1 MAAVENEG
9 ATLYYEVHG
18 ESDRNASAVVFAH
31 GRGGN
36 CASWWQQVPVFS
48 RRYRVIVFDHRGFG
62 RSRCDSEHFEA
73 AYFPRDIAAIL
84 DAEGIERAALICQS
98 MGGWSGLKLAVTQPE
113 RVAALVLANTP
124 GGLDTPKA
132 TAAIEHLA
140 SGAIPPGTGQI
151 GKSFVAANPEGAYL
165 ARQISGLNSNFPRS
179 FNRLTSA
186 GAVNLDELQG
196 FAVPTL
202 VLTSPEDVLFPP
214 EVMEEVAK
222 TIPGARLEVIPG
234 VGHSTYF
241 EAPEVFNRVVLD
253 FLAET
258 LPADPHRL
266 P

>member
-1 MAAVENEG
+1 MATVENEG

-18 ESDRNASAVVFAH
+18 TGEGDGPAVVFAH

-48 RRYRVIVFDHRGFG
+48 RRYKVIVFDHRGFG

-73 AYFPRDIAAIL
+73 KYFPRDIAAIL
-84 DAEGIERAALICQS
+84 DAEGIGRAALVCQS
-98 MGGWSGLKLAVTQPE
+98 MGGWGGLKLAVTQPA

-151 GKSFVAANPEGAYL
+151 GKSFAAAHPEGAYL
-165 ARQISGLNSNFPRS
+165 ARQISGLNANFPRS

-186 GAVNLDELQG
+186 RSVALDEVQG
-196 FAVPTL
+196 YAVPTL

-214 EVMEEVAK
+214 EAMEEVAAA
-222 TIPGARLEVIPG
+222 IPAARLEVIPG
-234 VGHSTYF
+234 AGHSAYF
-241 EAPEVFNRVVLD
+241 EAPEAFNRVVSD
-253 FLAET
+253 FLAEVRR
-258 LPADPHRL
+258 A
-266 P
+266 

>member
-18 ESDRNASAVVFAH
+18 EGDGDAAAVVFAH

-48 RRYRVIVFDHRGFG
+48 RRYKVIVFDHRGFG
-62 RSRCDSEHFEA
+62 RSRCDAEHFEA
-73 AYFPRDIAAIL
+73 EYFPRDIAAIL
-84 DAEGIERAALICQS
+84 DAEGIGRAAVVCQS
-98 MGGWSGLKLAVTQPE
+98 MGGWGGLKLAVTQPA

-132 TAAIEHLA
+132 TAAIAHLA

-151 GKSFVAANPEGAYL
+151 GKSFAAGNPEGAYL
-165 ARQISGLNSNFPRS
+165 ARQISGLNCNFPRS

-186 GAVNLDELQG
+186 RSVTLEELRG
-196 FAVPTL
+196 YAVPTL

-214 EVMEEVAK
+214 EAMEEVAAA
-222 TIPGARLEVIPG
+222 IPGARLEVVPG
-234 VGHSTYF
+234 AGHSAYF
-241 EAPEVFNRVVLD
+241 EAPEAFNRVVSD
-253 FLAET
+253 FLKE
-258 LPADPHRL
+258 RL
-266 P
+266 SV

>member
-1 MAAVENEG
+1 MATVQNEG
-9 ATLYYEVHG
+9 ASLYYEVHG
-18 ESDRNASAVVFAH
+18 EGPAVVFAH

-36 CASWWQQVPVFS
+36 CASWWQQVPVFAQ
-48 RRYRVIVFDHRGFG
+48 RYKVIVFDHRGFG
-62 RSRCDSEHFEA
+62 RSRCDDKHFEA

-84 DAEGIERAALICQS
+84 DAEKIGRAALVCQS
-98 MGGWSGLKLAVTQPE
+98 MGGWGGLKLAVTRPE

-132 TAAIEHLA
+132 TAAIQHIA

-151 GKSFVAANPEGAYL
+151 GKSFVAGNPAGAYL

-186 GAVNLDELQG
+186 KSVTLDELKG
-196 FAVPTL
+196 YAVPTL

-214 EVMEEVAK
+214 EIMEEVAQS
-222 TIPGARLEVIPG
+222 IPGARLEVIPG

-241 EAPEVFNRVVLD
+241 ELPETFNRVVSG
-253 FLAET
+253 FLSEAMT
-258 LPADPHRL
+258 T
-266 P
+266 